1 MLFSLQFINLS
12 YHYSHIFFS
21 LVLHLQSLAS
31 FAQKTSTAPAIFFT
45 LQAGEMLAKP
55 AFHPSSFLANT
66 FKIPDQHSAL
76 FMKYFI
82 KNSIQLLV
90 LLSSLNSLAQD
101 VCAPVGWATQNGG
114 VTGGGAAT
122 PTVVTTYTALRTA
135 ITSSSVKVIHISGVI
150 TIPASG
156 RINLQDQTGKTIFGL
171 PGARLVSAD
180 LTAGGSGIIY
190 MKRCTNIIMRNIVF
204 EGPGAFDEDG
214 NDNLTIENSTRVW
227 VDHCEFQDGMDGNL
241 DIKSAA
247 DFVSVTWCKFIYNKP
262 PIAGG
267 SGGSNDHRFSNLLGS
282 SDDATEDRTK
292 LNVTFQYCWWAQG
305 CRARMPR
312 VRFGKVHVVNNY
324 FNSTA
329 AAQCVQAGLE
339 ANLLVESNVFENVRV
354 PVDRMANNYTAL
366 TVQNNI
372 FTNTIGNT
380 TGTGVAFTPPYTLT
394 ITPAANIKSI
404 VSNPACGAGATLES
418 PTLCGCG
425 VYTLTTAVQ
434 PANTGSITRSPN
446 NALYEPDSIVTLT
459 AIPNTGFEFTSWS
472 GDASGN
478 NTVTLVLM
486 DTNKTVTA
494 SFQPIQIPV
503 LSADVVQPSY
513 PNTGKPYLSVVAGS
527 NKTSKISGVLN
538 DPSDPAATKGIVFTV
553 SSSVATVIA
562 TSNNTTV
569 VPPGNINISKVN
581 GKHIVKIT
589 AASAGYATI
598 NLIANNSAGNSASYK
613 IDYAASAAS
622 AHPPATS
629 FHTAASDASG
639 ASLVDSNYMFVA
651 DDESNIIRLYHRTQS
666 GKELYA
672 LDVENAVGAS
682 SECDLEGSSLS
693 VKFNTGKRIYW
704 IGSLGN
710 NKSGALRPDRNK
722 VIATEI
728 SGDSS
733 NATLS
738 VKSYSNQFRN
748 TLITWGNTQGWNFS
762 ASAADGMIPKR
773 IDGFNVEGLSI
784 TPGGD
789 TAYIGFRA
797 PCVPVK
803 GITPTA
809 SNRKYA
815 VIAPVTNF
823 ETILNGN
830 GNVNTAPLTAEPIL
844 FDLEG
849 LGIRSI
855 ERTGNGKYLIVA
867 GLYTGGGSPAVYL
880 WDGVVPANPGK
891 TPITTTSPVSKLVKL
906 NLAGLQNLV
915 QLSTNGDAEGHPE
928 AMIAESNGDKLM
940 ISLVSDNGSVDY
952 YNDGTEAKDLDDDA
966 FKKFRSDQFIIST
979 DTVYSPVINLCPGYT
994 TTQIASSLTGSSY
1007 TWEWDSCGGD
1017 CYSEIADNSFFS
1029 GSNTKYLQISNMP
1042 SSWNGFT
1049 FRCIVDGENSV
1060 EYKIKFFLN
1069 WTGAVDNNWE
1079 TPGNWDCNI
1088 VPDEFTDVVIKSG
1101 TVVLNS
1107 SAAVRSL
1114 QLGNVANLSI
1124 TGVSNLTIKK

>member
-1 MLFSLQFINLS
+1 
-12 YHYSHIFFS
+12 
-21 LVLHLQSLAS
+21 
-31 FAQKTSTAPAIFFT
+31 
-45 LQAGEMLAKP
+45 
-55 AFHPSSFLANT
+55 
-66 FKIPDQHSAL
+66 
-76 FMKYFI
+76 MKYFI
-82 KNSIQLLV
+82 KTSVRLIV
-90 LLSSLNSLAQD
+90 LFCSLNSFAQD

-135 ITSSSVKVIHISGVI
+135 ITSSSVKVVYISGVI

-156 RINLQDQTGKTIFGL
+156 RINFQDQNSKTIFGL
-171 PGARLVSAD
+171 PGSKLVSAD

-190 MKRCTNIIMRNIVF
+190 MKRCSNIIMRNITF

-214 NDNLTIENSTRVW
+214 NDNLTIENCTRVW

-247 DFVSVTWCKFIYNKP
+247 DLVSVTWCKFVYNKP

-267 SGGSNDHRFSNLLGS
+267 SGGANDHRFSNLLGS
-282 SDDATEDRTK
+282 SDDAFEDRTK
-292 LNVTFQYCWWAQG
+292 LNITFQYCWWAQG

-312 VRFGKVHVVNNY
+312 VRFGKVHIVNNY

-329 AAQCVQAGLE
+329 AAQCVQAGFE
-339 ANLLVESNVFENVRV
+339 ANLLVESNVFENVRT

-366 TVQNNI
+366 TVRNNI
-372 FTNTIGNT
+372 FTNTTGNT
-380 TGTGVAFTPPYTLT
+380 TGTGTAFTPPYVLT

-404 VSNPACGAGATLES
+404 VSNPSCGAGATLES

-425 VYTLTTAVQ
+425 VYSLTTTVQ
-434 PANTGSITRSPN
+434 PANSGTITKSPN

-459 AIPNTGFEFTSWS
+459 AMPNTGFEFVNWS

-478 NTVTLVLM
+478 NTAVAVLM
-486 DTNKTVTA
+486 NTNKTVTA

-503 LSADVVQPSY
+503 LSADAVQPFY
-513 PNTGKPYLSVVAGS
+513 PATNKPYLSIVAGS
-527 NKTSKISGVLN
+527 NKTSYVSGVIN
-538 DPSDPAATKGIVFTV
+538 DPTDPAATKGIVFTV
-553 SSSVATVIA
+553 SSTVAVINA
-562 TSNNTTV
+562 TSSNTTV
-569 VPPGNINISKVN
+569 VPLSNINISKAN
-581 GKHIVKIT
+581 GKHVVKIIP
-589 AASAGYATI
+589 AAAGYTTI
-598 NLIANNSAGNSASYK
+598 NLVANNSAGNSAVYR

-622 AHPPATS
+622 GVPAATR
-629 FHTAASDASG
+629 FHTNASDASG

-651 DDESNIIRLYHRTQS
+651 DDESNTIRLYHRKQS
-666 GKELYA
+666 GKELYS
-672 LDVENAVGAS
+672 LDVETAVGAS

-693 VKFNTGKRIYW
+693 VKYTAGKRIYW

-748 TLITWGNTQGWNFS
+748 TLISWGNAQGWNFT
-762 ASAADGMIPKR
+762 AAAADGMIPKR

-784 TPGGD
+784 TQGGD

-797 PCVPVK
+797 PCVPLK
-803 GITPTA
+803 GIAPTA
-809 SNRKYA
+809 SNRQYA
-815 VIAPVTNF
+815 IIAPVTNF
-823 ETILNGN
+823 ETILDGN
-830 GNVNTAPLTAEPIL
+830 GNVTAAPLTGEPIL
-844 FDLEG
+844 FDLDG

-880 WDGVVPANPGK
+880 WDGIVPFNPGK

-915 QLSTNGDAEGHPE
+915 QVSTNGDAEGHPE
-928 AMIAESNGDKLM
+928 AMTAEANGDKLM
-940 ISLVSDNGSVDY
+940 ISLISDNGSVDY
-952 YNDGTEAKDLDDDA
+952 YNDGTEAKDLVEDA
-966 FKKFRSDQFIIST
+966 FKKFRGDQFIIST

-1017 CYSEIADNSFFS
+1017 CYSAIDDNSFFS
-1029 GSNTKYLQISNMP
+1029 GTNTKYLQITNMP
-1042 SSWNGFT
+1042 TSWNGYRFH
-1049 FRCIVDGENSV
+1049 CIVNGENST
-1060 EYKIKFFLN
+1060 EYTIKFSLN

-1079 TPGNWDCNI
+1079 TPGNWDCNM

-1114 QLGNVANLSI
+1114 QLGSGANLSV
-1124 TGVSNLTIKK
+1124 VSGNNLTVRK

>member
-1 MLFSLQFINLS
+1 
-12 YHYSHIFFS
+12 
-21 LVLHLQSLAS
+21 
-31 FAQKTSTAPAIFFT
+31 
-45 LQAGEMLAKP
+45 
-55 AFHPSSFLANT
+55 
-66 FKIPDQHSAL
+66 
-76 FMKYFI
+76 MKYFI
-82 KNSIQLLV
+82 KTSIQLLV
-90 LLSSLNSLAQD
+90 LLISLNSIAQD
-101 VCAPVGWATQNGG
+101 ACAPVGWATQSGG
-114 VTGGGAAT
+114 VTGGGTAT

-135 ITSSSVKVIHISGVI
+135 ITSSSVKVVHISGEI
-150 TIPASG
+150 TIPANG
-156 RINLQDQTGKTIFGL
+156 RINFQDQTSKTIFGL
-171 PGARLVSAD
+171 PGAKLISAD
-180 LTAGGSGIIY
+180 LTASGSGIIY
-190 MKRCTNIIMRNIVF
+190 MKRCTNIIIRNIIF

-214 NDNLTIENSTRVW
+214 NDNLTIENSIRVW
-227 VDHCEFQDGMDGNL
+227 IDHCEFQDGMDGNL
-241 DIKSAA
+241 DIKTAA
-247 DFVSVTWCKFIYNKP
+247 DLVSVTWCKFIYNKP

-282 SDDATEDRTK
+282 SDDATGDRTK

-339 ANLLVESNVFENVRV
+339 ANLLVESNVFENVRT
-354 PVDRMANNYTAL
+354 PVDRMANNFTAL

-372 FTNTIGNT
+372 FTNTIGNS

-404 VSNPACGAGATLES
+404 VSNPSCGAGATLES
-418 PTLCGCG
+418 ATICGCG
-425 VYTLTTAVQ
+425 VYTLTTVVQ
-434 PANTGSITRSPN
+434 PANSGSITRSPN
-446 NALYEPDSIVTLT
+446 IALYEPDSIVTLT
-459 AIPNTGFEFTSWS
+459 AIPNTGFEFANWS
-472 GDASGN
+472 GDASGS
-478 NTVTLVLM
+478 NTAVAVVM

-494 SFQPIQIPV
+494 NFQPIQAPV
-503 LSADVVQPSY
+503 LTADAVQPSY
-513 PNTGKPYLSVVAGS
+513 ANTSKPYLSIISGS
-527 NKTSKISGVLN
+527 NKTSKVSGVIN

-553 SSSVATVIA
+553 SSSVAIINA

-569 VPPGNINISKVN
+569 VPLSNINISKVN
-581 GKHIVKIT
+581 GKHIVKILP
-589 AASAGYATI
+589 AAIGYATI
-598 NLIANNSAGNSASYK
+598 TLVANNSAGNSASYK

-622 AHPPATS
+622 ANPAATS
-629 FHTAASDASG
+629 FHTTASDASG

-651 DDESNIIRLYHRTQS
+651 DDESNVIRLYHRKQS
-666 GKELYA
+666 GTALYA

-704 IGSLGN
+704 MGSMGN

-722 VIATEI
+722 VMATEI
-728 SGDSS
+728 SGDSF
-733 NATLS
+733 NATIS

-748 TLITWGNTQGWNFS
+748 ALIGWGNAQGWNFTT
-762 ASAADGMIPKR
+762 SAADGMIPKR

-803 GITPTA
+803 GITPAA

-815 VIAPVTNF
+815 IIAPVTNF

-830 GNVNTAPLTAEPIL
+830 GNVNTVPLTGEPIL
-844 FDLEG
+844 FDLDG

-880 WDGVVPANPGK
+880 WDGIVPFNSGK
-891 TPITTTSPVSKLVKL
+891 TPITTSSPVSKLVKL

-915 QLSTNGDAEGHPE
+915 QVSTNGDAEGHPE
-928 AMIAESNGDKLM
+928 AMIAEANGDKLM
-940 ISLVSDNGSVDY
+940 ISLISDNGSVDY

-966 FKKFRSDQFIIST
+966 FKKFRSDNFIIST
-979 DTVYSPVINLCPGYT
+979 DTIYNAVINLCPGYT
-994 TTQIASSLTGSSY
+994 TTQISSSLTGSTY

-1017 CYSEIADNSFFS
+1017 CYSTIEDNSFFA
-1029 GSNTKYLQISNMP
+1029 GSNSKYLHISNMP
-1042 SSWNGFT
+1042 SSWNGYKFH
-1049 FRCIVDGENSV
+1049 CIVDD
-1060 EYKIKFFLN
+1060 EYSIEYTIKFSLN

-1079 TPGNWDCNI
+1079 TPGNWDCNM

-1101 TVVLNS
+1101 TVVLNT

-1114 QLGNVANLSI
+1114 QLGSAANLSVV
-1124 TGVSNLTIKK
+1124 GGNDLRVKR

>member
-1 MLFSLQFINLS
+1 
-12 YHYSHIFFS
+12 
-21 LVLHLQSLAS
+21 
-31 FAQKTSTAPAIFFT
+31 
-45 LQAGEMLAKP
+45 
-55 AFHPSSFLANT
+55 
-66 FKIPDQHSAL
+66 
-76 FMKYFI
+76 MKYFI
-82 KNSIQLLV
+82 KTSIQLLV
-90 LLSSLNSLAQD
+90 LLISLNSIAQD
-101 VCAPVGWATQNGG
+101 ACAPVGWATQSGG
-114 VTGGGAAT
+114 VTGGGTAT

-135 ITSSSVKVIHISGVI
+135 ITSSSVKVVHISGEI
-150 TIPASG
+150 TVPANG
-156 RINLQDQTGKTIFGL
+156 RISLQDQTGKTIFGL
-171 PGARLVSAD
+171 PGAKLISAD
-180 LTAGGSGIIY
+180 LTASGSGIIY
-190 MKRCTNIIMRNIVF
+190 MKRCTNIIIRNIIF

-214 NDNLTIENSTRVW
+214 NDNLTIENSIRVW
-227 VDHCEFQDGMDGNL
+227 IDHCEFQDGMDGNL
-241 DIKSAA
+241 DIKTAA
-247 DFVSVTWCKFIYNKP
+247 DLVSVTWCKFIYNKP

-282 SDDATEDRTK
+282 SDDATGDRTK

-339 ANLLVESNVFENVRV
+339 ANLLVESNVFENVRT
-354 PVDRMANNYTAL
+354 PVDRMANNFTAL

-372 FTNTIGNT
+372 FTNTIGNS

-404 VSNPACGAGATLES
+404 VSNPSCGAGATLES
-418 PTLCGCG
+418 ATICGCG
-425 VYTLTTAVQ
+425 VYTLTTVVQ
-434 PANTGSITRSPN
+434 PANSGSITRSPN
-446 NALYEPDSIVTLT
+446 IALYEPDSIVTLT
-459 AIPNTGFEFTSWS
+459 AIPNTGFEFANWS
-472 GDASGN
+472 GDASGS
-478 NTVTLVLM
+478 NTAVAVVM

-494 SFQPIQIPV
+494 NFQPIQAPV
-503 LSADVVQPSY
+503 LTADAVQPSY
-513 PNTGKPYLSVVAGS
+513 ANTSKPYLSIISGS
-527 NKTSKISGVLN
+527 NKTSKVSGVIN

-553 SSSVATVIA
+553 SSSVAVINA

-569 VPPGNINISKVN
+569 VPLSNINISKVN
-581 GKHIVKIT
+581 GKHIVKILP
-589 AASAGYATI
+589 AAIGYATI
-598 NLIANNSAGNSASYK
+598 TLVANNSAGNSASYK

-622 AHPPATS
+622 ANPAATS
-629 FHTAASDASG
+629 FHTTASDASG

-651 DDESNIIRLYHRTQS
+651 DDESNVIRLYHRKQS
-666 GKELYA
+666 GTALYA

-704 IGSLGN
+704 MGSMGN

-722 VIATEI
+722 VMATEI

-733 NATLS
+733 NATIS

-748 TLITWGNTQGWNFS
+748 ALIGWGNAQGWNFTM
-762 ASAADGMIPKR
+762 SAADGMIPKR

-803 GITPTA
+803 GITPAA

-815 VIAPVTNF
+815 IIAPVTNF

-830 GNVNTAPLTAEPIL
+830 GNVNTVPLTGEPIL
-844 FDLEG
+844 FDLDG

-880 WDGVVPANPGK
+880 WDGIVPFNSGK
-891 TPITTTSPVSKLVKL
+891 TPITTSSPVSKLVKL

-915 QLSTNGDAEGHPE
+915 QVSTNGDAEGHPE
-928 AMIAESNGDKLM
+928 AMIAEANGDKLM
-940 ISLVSDNGSVDY
+940 ISLISDNGSVDY

-966 FKKFRSDQFIIST
+966 FKKFRSDNFIIST
-979 DTVYSPVINLCPGYT
+979 DTIYNAVINLCPGYT
-994 TTQIASSLTGSSY
+994 TTQIASSLTGSTY

-1017 CYSEIADNSFFS
+1017 CYSTIEDNSFFA
-1029 GSNTKYLQISNMP
+1029 GSNSKYLHISNMP
-1042 SSWNGFT
+1042 SSWNGYKFH
-1049 FRCIVDGENSV
+1049 CIVDD
-1060 EYKIKFFLN
+1060 EYSIEYTIKFSLN

-1079 TPGNWDCNI
+1079 TPGNWDCNK

-1101 TVVLNS
+1101 TVVLNT

-1114 QLGNVANLSI
+1114 QLGGAANLSVV
-1124 TGVSNLTIKK
+1124 GGNDLRVKR